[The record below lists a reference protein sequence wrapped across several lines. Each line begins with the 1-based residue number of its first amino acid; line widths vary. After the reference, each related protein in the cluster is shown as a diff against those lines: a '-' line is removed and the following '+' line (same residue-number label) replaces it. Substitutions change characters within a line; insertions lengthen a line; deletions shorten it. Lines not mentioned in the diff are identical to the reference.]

1 MLTIP
6 REQILT
12 LMDELAEAGFS
23 FRLNA
28 WKCHSG
34 SDEIHKPRAEWTGGI
49 GYSLSADTQ
58 LLRAGDFLRLS
69 EIAARYGL
77 ECWTSG
83 SFEHPSGDERPSIV
97 VALGTHAD
105 YDPQFMSDK

>member
-1 MLTIP
+1 MLKIP

-12 LMDELAEAGFS
+12 LMDELAEAGFG
-23 FRLNA
+23 FNLHA

-34 SDEIHKPRAEWTGGI
+34 DGEILKPRAEWTGGI
-49 GYSLSADTQ
+49 GYSLSADTN

-83 SFEHPSGDERPSIV
+83 SFEDPGRDERPSILV
-97 VALGTHAD
+97 QLGTHAD